1 MDKEHHFD
9 PLKKIHSMDYLIKQ
23 QISDRA
29 FRVFCFLAFRY
40 NTYSTQCNPSVEFMA
55 REMGKS
61 PSYVKRGLSELRKKR
76 FISNVRGSLTTGSN
90 MYRLVGTTEGIY
102 EHQRSN
108 VSFQKVKSVTNEGSD
123 MTCKYIN
130 EDIKENINTDTHSEP
145 ELPDGSGSSAIS
157 EMERQKAGKMISDL
171 LKRLN

>member
-1 MDKEHHFD
+1 
-9 PLKKIHSMDYLIKQ
+9 MDYLIKQ

-55 REMGKS
+55 REMDKS
-61 PSYVKRGLSELRKKR
+61 PSYVKRGLRELRKKR
-76 FISNVRGSLTTGSN
+76 FISNRRGSLTTGSN

-102 EHQRSN
+102 EPQSSN
-108 VSFQKVKSVTNEGSD
+108 VSFEEVKFVSNEGSG
-123 MTCKYIN
+123 MSRKYIN

-157 EMERQKAGKMISDL
+157 ETERQKAGKMISDL